1 MKLILNPTLILLI
14 LVLMISSCDQSK
26 GLLLSQKERIA
37 LADKKFEKIEDLLQG
52 SPEAMIL
59 LEDVIALNPN
69 HCEAIRELSIPY
81 LKRGIPHKWKPIMDR
96 AVACDP
102 KTWQGWRGYLYLYFY
117 RDYKKAIADFDA
129 TDSLTPNYIDAPQG
143 HSVDF
148 WRGHAYF
155 GLKEYEQS
163 IYYYKKHIAK
173 VTEDFG
179 EEWIEINA
187 FLYLGIVLFETGKL
201 EESLEYIDKAL
212 LYAENKSAEAHYYKA
227 KILMKLGQKERA
239 LIHINQSLKDL
250 KAKYYNRRNY
260 VESIRQIYVE
270 EIKEFKKVLENPK
283 P

>member
-1 MKLILNPTLILLI
+1 MKFILHPTFTLLFFVLI
-14 LVLMISSCDQSK
+14 ISSCDESS
-26 GLLLSQKERIA
+26 GFFLSQKKRMA
-37 LADKKFEKIEDLLQG
+37 LADKKFEKIKDVLQG

-59 LEDVIALNPN
+59 LEEVIALNPN

-81 LKRGIPHKWKPIMDR
+81 LKRGMPHKWKPIMDR

-102 KTWQGWRGYLYLYFY
+102 KTWQGYRGYLYLYFY
-117 RDYKKAIADFDA
+117 RDYKKAIADFNA

-173 VTEDFG
+173 VTEESG
-179 EEWIEINA
+179 EDWVEVNA
-187 FLYLGIVLFETGKL
+187 FLYLGIALFEMGKL
-201 EESLEYIDKAL
+201 EESKRYIDKTL

-227 KILMKLGQKERA
+227 QILMKLGQKGQA
-239 LIHINQSLKDL
+239 LVHINQSLKDF
-250 KAKYYNRRNY
+250 KSKYYNRRNY
-260 VESIRQIYVE
+260 VESIRQVYVE
-270 EIKEFKKVLENPK
+270 EIEELKKVLEEQV
-283 P
+283 